1 MREINVDYESA
12 KNAISSLRVLI
23 AEDNDINQKVMTFLL
38 SNYVASIEVVPDGR
52 KLLQKLNEQSYDL
65 ILTDVQM
72 PHINGIQATRHIR
85 EVENVNG
92 GHIPIIALT
101 AYSQPGERERCIKAG
116 MDEFLCKPFD
126 DEHLVMLMA
135 SVLEKAVPYRKDVQ
149 YQF

>member
-1 MREINVDYESA
+1 M
-12 KNAISSLRVLI
+12 
-23 AEDNDINQKVMTFLL
+23 
-38 SNYVASIEVVPDGR
+38 
-52 KLLQKLNEQSYDL
+52 
-65 ILTDVQM
+65 
-72 PHINGIQATRHIR
+72 R

-101 AYSQPGERERCIKAG
+101 AYSQLGERERCIKAS